1 MVFNVSNKG
10 HRPYGMYDEAKEIA
24 AANYPQVR
32 MFTVADTKSL
42 TPQTDV
48 KGEWKVCSPET
59 VADFSAIGYLFAR
72 DLNQALKEPV
82 GVILSAYG
90 ASTAEAWVPR
100 EALAADALLKPI
112 LDGFDTREAAF
123 QARPAT
129 PVADAQS
136 PPVAATPL
144 APTAGASVTPGGPPP
159 AGSPPAA
166 ARRARGG
173 GGNPVEDQ
181 HQPTVLYNGMI
192 SGVIP
197 YAIRGAIWYQ
207 GESILG
213 NPGIPMYSHGMETLV
228 TEWRKRWAEG
238 NFPFYAVQL
247 AALKNNSNNPRVRE
261 QQAEILSLPN
271 TGLAVTIDIGDS
283 ANVHPKNKEPLCDRL
298 SRIALANVYGKKME
312 FSGPVYLGMKVEG
325 DAIRISFAHA
335 DGLTTHYP
343 EGLYAHVS
351 EPGTTNTAEIPAAND
366 GPLKWF
372 QIARA
377 DGKYVDAQATIDG
390 NTVVVRSPDVSAPVS
405 ARYAW
410 DNYPYGA
417 NLYNS
422 AGLPAV
428 PFRTNK
434 MDDAPAAAARPK
446 AQ

>member
-1 MVFNVSNKG
+1 
-10 HRPYGMYDEAKEIA
+10 
-24 AANYPQVR
+24 

-48 KGEWKVCSPET
+48 KGEWKVCSPAT
-59 VADFSAIGYLFAR
+59 AADFSAIGYLFAR
-72 DLNQALKEPV
+72 DLNQALKVPV
-82 GVILSAYG
+82 GIILSAYG

-100 EALAADALLKPI
+100 EALAADPKLKPI
-112 LDGFDTREAAF
+112 LDGFDAREAAF
-123 QARPAT
+123 KAAPA
-129 PVADAQS
+129 P
-136 PPVAATPL
+136 
-144 APTAGASVTPGGPPP
+144 PPP
-159 AGSPPAA
+159 AAAPAPEPPAPGLA
-166 ARRARGG
+166 TAAATHAPAGARRARGG
-173 GGNPVEDQ
+173 GGDPVQDQ

-192 SGVIP
+192 NGVIP

-213 NPGIPMYSHGMETLV
+213 NPGIPMYAHVMETLV

-271 TGLAVTIDIGDS
+271 TGLAVTVDIGDS

-312 FSGPVYLGMKVEG
+312 FSGPVYSGMKVEG

-335 DGLTTHYP
+335 DRLTTHYP
-343 EGLYAHVS
+343 EGLYEHVS
-351 EPGTTNTAEIPAAND
+351 APPNPASTAEIPAAND
-366 GPLKWF
+366 GQLKWF
-372 QIARA
+372 QIAGP
-377 DGKYVDAQATIDG
+377 DGKYADAQAMIDG
-390 NTVVVRSPDVSAPVS
+390 NTVVVRSPDVPAPVS
-405 ARYAW
+405 VRYAW
-410 DNYPYGA
+410 DSYPYGS

-434 MDDAPAAAARPK
+434 MDDAPAAASQPK
-446 AQ
+446 VQ